1 MILKGGQNLIAF
13 FIFIKINMK
22 VFTVKAFKELSVLE
36 KNATNS
42 AQIKKKPLK
51 VATVKGFKCKL
62 WSLRDS
68 NPGPAD

>member
-22 VFTVKAFKELSVLE
+22 VFTVKAFREIRELE

-42 AQIKKKPLK
+42 ATNKKETLESRYCQ
-51 VATVKGFKCKL
+51 GFQM
-62 WSLRDS
+62 
-68 NPGPAD
+68 